1 MKENKY
7 FLLTQNYEE
16 VLSNAIDQCLMLFS
30 KSNQTNENIIITNVG
45 QYLIDL
51 VDKGDSVKIPA
62 VTDNIF
68 VRSMGLAFTIRFDKD
83 KLALISLV
91 KFILTVADKAFA
103 AENNDHEIEK
113 IVGHYDLD

>member
-1 MKENKY
+1 M
-7 FLLTQNYEE
+7 
-16 VLSNAIDQCLMLFS
+16 
-30 KSNQTNENIIITNVG
+30 
-45 QYLIDL
+45 
-51 VDKGDSVKIPA
+51 
-62 VTDNIF
+62 TDNIF
-68 VRSMGLAFTIRFDKD
+68 VRSMGLAFTIRFYKD